1 MASNPRTY
9 AYLLYLRVDDPKCQ
23 KLLIEKFHIPQRGA
37 RICPVDV
44 DMLMLEKGG
53 KDILFIEHPWMRVGY
68 PILVSTRRN
77 VKFFGYKDV
86 IDELT
91 RYHTYLD
98 DYHASLQESK
108 LPTTTQWPTTPGGA
122 NPWHGMTPNPGG
134 GQGMRP
140 PALIPTQQ
148 PTAPQAQPQPQQI
161 QPNPIVPTQ
170 PKLDPRI
177 DPRLIQNMQPKSEQ
191 KQIANVPVSLP
202 PPQDPNTIK
211 SQVLVPVKTD
221 WSKIYQ
227 TATDQLKPTEPL
239 LSQQVNQ
246 PPPQPQINDMQPPM
260 QAQDPTQ
267 GAIMEPQYV
276 QEQVPD
282 STYVPI
288 SQPMAPPIP
297 ALPQPQHMV
306 PMTGTPKIIPT
317 TGTKRPT
324 PQPRKPANGGAGVV
338 M

>member
-53 KDILFIEHPWMRVGY
+53 KDVLFLEHPWMRVGY

-108 LPTTTQWPTTPGGA
+108 LPTTTQWPTAPGGP

-134 GQGMRP
+134 GGQRP
-140 PALIPTQQ
+140 PPLIPTQQ
-148 PTAPQAQPQPQQI
+148 PTAPQPAI
-161 QPNPIVPTQ
+161 QPNPIVPK
-170 PKLDPRI
+170 PDPRI

-239 LSQQVNQ
+239 LSQQINQ
-246 PPPQPQINDMQPPM
+246 PPQPISQPPDT
-260 QAQDPTQ
+260 QPYDPSQ
-267 GAIMEPQYV
+267 GAIEPQY
-276 QEQVPD
+276 EQVP
-282 STYVPI
+282 V

-297 ALPQPQHMV
+297 AQPIMPPPPPSNGHMV
-306 PMTGTPKIIPT
+306 QTNGAPKIIPT
-317 TGTKRPT
+317 TGTKRAT
-324 PQPRKPANGGAGVV
+324 PQPRKPANGTAGVV
-338 M
+338 A